1 MGLAEKLTARK
12 CGKAHCEV
20 DGEKFE
26 ILELSRRERSEL
38 QAKCRSKSSGMLDSE
53 RLESELL
60 VRCVCDPATSEPV
73 FGSYKQWDDVPAMIT
88 GPLIAAVMKANG
100 FDEADLGKPEQ
111 DDTAET

>member
-20 DGEKFE
+20 DGERFE
-26 ILELSRRERSEL
+26 ILELSRRERGEL
-38 QAKCRSKSSGMLDSE
+38 QAKCRSKSSGKLDTD
-53 RLESELL
+53 RLEGELL
-60 VRCVCDPATSEPV
+60 VRCVCDPETSKPV
-73 FGSYKQWDDVPAMIT
+73 FERYKQWDDVPAMIT